1 MKAFATIGL
10 GSLGSISFQHA
21 ITASGTDRPYGIGA
35 DVWIRL
41 DERLGLVVTATGGA
55 TASGYFMIK
64 HDNIWQRLII
74 ETKGAEPGAAT
85 LTA

>member
-21 ITASGTDRPYGIGA
+21 ITASGAERPYGIGA
-35 DVWIRL
+35 ESWIRL
-41 DERLGLVVTATGGA
+41 DERLGLVVTSTGGA

-64 HDNIWQRLII
+64 HDNVWQRLNI
-74 ETKGAEPGAAT
+74 ETKGTTPDA
-85 LTA
+85 

>member
-21 ITASGTDRPYGIGA
+21 ITASGADRPYGIQT
-35 DVWIRL
+35 DSWIRL
-41 DERLGLVVTATGGA
+41 DERLGLVITSTGGA

-64 HDNIWQRLII
+64 HDNVWQRLTL
-74 ETKGAEPGAAT
+74 EAKGSPTTPAA
-85 LTA
+85 